1 MRATPRAGPVTGK
14 LPPPAIG
21 SAAPPPPEKLASKTG
36 LTSLNRLHCFEV
48 VVQES
53 GFKRA
58 TARLHITQPA
68 LSYQMKHLEEELG
81 VQLFVRRPGGVSLTD
96 AGRLLFAHV
105 QRVSAAVRRAE
116 AAVKDLP
123 AVGEVRIGT
132 VNSIGTYFLPQVLA
146 AMGER
151 HAGTVP
157 VLYRARSDE
166 NVEALLANQ
175 VDLALLADPRVD
187 KRLHY
192 LTLFEEQVSLVCSRA
207 HAFFGR
213 DRIALEEL
221 EQAPLVSLSSQTP
234 TGALVHRYLDRL
246 GVKVEPVVST
256 EDVGTVKR
264 MVEMG
269 IGVGF
274 LPDMVTSRDVG
285 PVGSPDT
292 RLWRSHVD
300 PPLTRQIVLVTWD
313 EVPSSRAVAA
323 FVDEVRHQ
331 SARWPGAARR
341 A

>member
-1 MRATPRAGPVTGK
+1 MMRATPRAGSVARKPAPVAAAK
-14 LPPPAIG
+14 LAL
-21 SAAPPPPEKLASKTG
+21 PPEKLASKTG

-105 QRVSAAVRRAE
+105 QRVSAAVKRAE
-116 AAVKDLP
+116 QAVKDLP

-151 HAGTVP
+151 HAATVP

-187 KRLHY
+187 KRLRY
-192 LTLFEEQVSLVCSRA
+192 ETLFEEHVSLVSNRA
-207 HAFFGR
+207 HPFFGR
-213 DRIALEEL
+213 DAIEREEL
-221 EQAPLVSLSSQTP
+221 ERAAIVSLSSQTP
-234 TGALVHRYLDRL
+234 TGALVHKYLDRI

-256 EDVGTVKR
+256 EDVGTVRR

-285 PVGSPDT
+285 PASSPET

-313 EVPSSRAVAA
+313 EALASRPVAA
-323 FVDEVRHQ
+323 FVDEVRRQ
-331 SARWPGAARR
+331 SACWPGAAARS
-341 A
+341 